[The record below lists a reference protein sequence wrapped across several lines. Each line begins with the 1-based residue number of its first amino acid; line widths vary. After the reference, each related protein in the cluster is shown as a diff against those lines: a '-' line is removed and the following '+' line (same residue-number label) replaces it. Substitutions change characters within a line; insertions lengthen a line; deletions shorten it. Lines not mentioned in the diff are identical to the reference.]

1 MKNCDEMVNSL
12 LERREH
18 YISAQKRKR
27 KVIIST
33 ATSMCC
39 VCLVALLGFG
49 MWQGGMFNTA
59 PSDQIVEDAI
69 YPGIKDHFDESKG
82 ESPDNPATNNKIIVH
97 QMNGSYSDRA
107 KINIE
112 LLPDDFVVMDKAELN
127 EYYGI
132 NVFPLVPEDVK
143 ECEDQRFGIYRRNGG
158 TGEVYWDG
166 EVLNYSNEDFSRT
179 VNIEMKKGSLPLCDV
194 AFFDTIEEKSII
206 NNWEVAIGQSANEY
220 YYAQFMY
227 HDAGLQIIAEGLT
240 QDEFVSIISS
250 LIK

>member
-82 ESPDNPATNNKIIVH
+82 ESPDT
-97 QMNGSYSDRA
+97 
-107 KINIE
+107 
-112 LLPDDFVVMDKAELN
+112 
-127 EYYGI
+127 
-132 NVFPLVPEDVK
+132 
-143 ECEDQRFGIYRRNGG
+143 
-158 TGEVYWDG
+158 
-166 EVLNYSNEDFSRT
+166 
-179 VNIEMKKGSLPLCDV
+179 LPL
-194 AFFDTIEEKSII
+194 TIKSLFIRWMDRI
-206 NNWEVAIGQSANEY
+206 
-220 YYAQFMY
+220 
-227 HDAGLQIIAEGLT
+227 LT
-240 QDEFVSIISS
+240 E
-250 LIK
+250 LK